1 MLIIPLTN
9 ILKSVVNIADEI
21 TTDVQKFVVHHKQV
35 GTNLAGQK
43 ASFAAPVNVT
53 ALIIYRD
60 EEIETGLNQT
70 QRSKAKLIFFKAI
83 QIGPND
89 QFTLPTGERREVII
103 RSGSNDSIPFVK
115 SVYLR

>member
-1 MLIIPLTN
+1 MAIIPLEN
-9 ILKSVVNIADEI
+9 IIKSAVSIADDG
-21 TTDVQKFVVHHKQV
+21 TADVQKNVQHHKQI

-43 ASFAAPVNVT
+43 ASFADPVT
-53 ALIIYRD
+53 YKALIIYRD

-70 QRSKAKLIFFKAI
+70 QRSKAKLIFFKPI

-89 QFTLPTGERREVII
+89 EFTLPTGERRQVIV
-103 RSGSNDSIPFVK
+103 REGSNESIPFVK